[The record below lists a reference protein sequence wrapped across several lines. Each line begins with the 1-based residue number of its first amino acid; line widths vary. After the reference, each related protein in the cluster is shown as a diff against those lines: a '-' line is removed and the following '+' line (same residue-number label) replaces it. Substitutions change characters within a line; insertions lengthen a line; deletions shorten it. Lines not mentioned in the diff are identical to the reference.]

1 MIGAKSSCAS
11 SSECESGGNWPL
23 SSYESFLSCSHSS
36 WSALRRLR
44 ISSPDNFALISRK
57 TTHKFDPSGIMFD
70 GHPIER
76 RDAVKLVGYT
86 FDEKMTW
93 STMIDTMAKKARQ
106 RLGMLS
112 RLRPLLSDENMKAMY
127 VSFIRPVMEHGSM
140 QFMGADKIHLE
151 KFDKIQRRAMKIGNF
166 KVNSLR
172 VRREANAIGFT
183 LKLLDGDGRG
193 ILDSYKPKFIND
205 RHGHETQSS
214 DKGPQLVDRSTVGSL
229 LSFDRSYLG
238 CIHKIWSRLPKSL
251 TLKGLKVGWIKI
263 KKDCK
268 KFITEEK

>member
-1 MIGAKSSCAS
+1 
-11 SSECESGGNWPL
+11 
-23 SSYESFLSCSHSS
+23 
-36 WSALRRLR
+36 
-44 ISSPDNFALISRK
+44 
-57 TTHKFDPSGIMFD
+57 
-70 GHPIER
+70 
-76 RDAVKLVGYT
+76 
-86 FDEKMTW
+86 
-93 STMIDTMAKKARQ
+93 MIDTMAKKARQ

-140 QFMGADKIHLE
+140 QFMGVDKIHLE

-193 ILDSYKPKFIND
+193 ILDSYKPKVIND

-268 KFITEEK
+268 KFITEEKIVELEV